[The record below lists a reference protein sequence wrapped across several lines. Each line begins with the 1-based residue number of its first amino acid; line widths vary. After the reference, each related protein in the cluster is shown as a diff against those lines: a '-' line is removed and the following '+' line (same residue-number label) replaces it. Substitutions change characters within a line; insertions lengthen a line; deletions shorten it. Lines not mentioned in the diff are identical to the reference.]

1 MVCHLVNITALQFT
15 TEFTKP
21 EVQVPRVESSS
32 PWLYDDNWQSSGLP
46 GRQAEKDASE
56 QNSPLALESHS
67 EHNVQNTPLWDLEG
81 LMDFIMFLFNF

>member
-21 EVQVPRVESSS
+21 EVQVPQVESNS
-32 PWLYDDNWQSSGLP
+32 PWLYDNWQSSGLP

-56 QNSPLALESHS
+56 QNRAHWP
-67 EHNVQNTPLWDLEG
+67 
-81 LMDFIMFLFNF
+81 